1 MSFLEISNLSFTYPG
16 GIQAVNGLDL
26 SVEKGES
33 LALIGSNAAGKSTL
47 ALLVKGVLTPEAG
60 SIIIDGMAWN
70 AGKVDPR
77 VGLLFSNP
85 ENQLVTSIVEEDIAF
100 GLEVEGLASEIIRE
114 KVDSVL
120 SALGIEH
127 LRDRMP
133 HRLSGGEQQMTALAG
148 VMVTEPDLLI
158 LDEPTAYLDPFARA
172 AVDKVVASLS
182 QKGTTV
188 ILITHDL
195 SRAANASRV
204 AIMDEGKIC
213 MVGSPAFLFGQH
225 LEPEKNLHLHIG
237 SSDVP
242 FVFRLAS
249 RLASMSDKAGI
260 AVTEPVNSN
269 NLVNVVST
277 ALTGGGR
284 RSDPSVSNT
293 DTGNEVKSH
302 HFAKEPILTMVN
314 VTFSYPGQE
323 SGVGTIGTINDVHM
337 KIPEGSVTLLCGP
350 NGSGKSTLLQLI
362 NGLIRPDS
370 GKVLFK
376 GEELSTLK
384 RYKGGIAGKV
394 TLLFQ
399 NPEKQLFSETV
410 FEDIAFGPRNLGLD
424 PGEVERRVSTS
435 MVWVGLKEELLERPV
450 HSLSGG
456 QMRRVGIAGVLA
468 MEPDL
473 LVLDEPTD
481 GLDPAG
487 VREFFSQARKYCEST
502 GATILMAAHE
512 IPEQVAM
519 VDHLWYMEK
528 GDVVLSGSPDEIM
541 KTADGIVPDTF
552 FPEHLVIRRELE
564 RRGVTFLEN
573 DLSPDR
579 VLERIVALLS

>member
-1 MSFLEISNLSFTYPG
+1 M
-16 GIQAVNGLDL
+16 
-26 SVEKGES
+26 
-33 LALIGSNAAGKSTL
+33 
-47 ALLVKGVLTPEAG
+47 
-60 SIIIDGMAWN
+60 
-70 AGKVDPR
+70 
-77 VGLLFSNP
+77 
-85 ENQLVTSIVEEDIAF
+85 
-100 GLEVEGLASEIIRE
+100 
-114 KVDSVL
+114 
-120 SALGIEH
+120 
-127 LRDRMP
+127 
-133 HRLSGGEQQMTALAG
+133 
-148 VMVTEPDLLI
+148 
-158 LDEPTAYLDPFARA
+158 
-172 AVDKVVASLS
+172 
-182 QKGTTV
+182 
-188 ILITHDL
+188 
-195 SRAANASRV
+195 
-204 AIMDEGKIC
+204 
-213 MVGSPAFLFGQH
+213 
-225 LEPEKNLHLHIG
+225 
-237 SSDVP
+237 
-242 FVFRLAS
+242 
-249 RLASMSDKAGI
+249 
-260 AVTEPVNSN
+260 
-269 NLVNVVST
+269 
-277 ALTGGGR
+277 
-284 RSDPSVSNT
+284 
-293 DTGNEVKSH
+293 
-302 HFAKEPILTMVN
+302 
-314 VTFSYPGQE
+314 
-323 SGVGTIGTINDVHM
+323 GTIGTINDVHM
-337 KIPEGSVTLLCGP
+337 KIPEGCVTLLCGP

-362 NGLIRPDS
+362 NGLIRPDA
-370 GKVLFK
+370 GKILFK
-376 GEELSTLK
+376 GEELSALK
-384 RYKGGIAGKV
+384 RYKGGVASKV
-394 TLLFQ
+394 ALLFQ

-410 FEDIAFGPRNLGLD
+410 FEDIAFGPRNLGVA